1 MQDYDAAAEE
11 LPEELSRAG
20 AVVAHAIKHML
31 EKNLSPIAV
40 ASALLGG
47 ALGLLSHSMETEAV
61 LGVLENAMNSVRDG
75 EFADAGHPVH
85 PEQARPQA

>member
-1 MQDYDAAAEE
+1 MQDHDAAAEE
-11 LPEELSRAG
+11 LPEELSKAG

-47 ALGLLSHSMETEAV
+47 SLGLLSHSMEPEAV

-75 EFADAGHPVH
+75 EFGDGGHGGHHEDAHP
-85 PEQARPQA
+85 PA

>member
-1 MQDYDAAAEE
+1 MQDHDVAAEE
-11 LPEELSRAG
+11 LPQDLSQAG
-20 AVVAHAIKHML
+20 AVVAHAIRHML

-47 ALGLLSHSMETEAV
+47 SLGLLSHSMETEAV

-75 EFADAGHPVH
+75 EFVDAGHPGH
-85 PEQARPQA
+85 GGEAPSRA

>member
-1 MQDYDAAAEE
+1 MQDHDAAAEE
-11 LPEELSRAG
+11 LPEELSQAG

-31 EKNLSPIAV
+31 GKNLSPIAV

-47 ALGLLSHSMETEAV
+47 SLGLLSHSMEPEAV

-75 EFADAGHPVH
+75 EFGDSGHPEAAH
-85 PEQARPQA
+85 PQA